1 MVIII
6 DVIHPLNLLA
16 VWPLDNEVPCVHVD
30 ILAWGWHQRDQTI
43 HPLRSMNVLGNIDL
57 AISCFELVAGQV
69 GGPYKW

>member
-16 VWPLDNEVPCVHVD
+16 VWPLDNEVPCVHDD
-30 ILAWGWHQRDQTI
+30 ILAWGWHRRNQAI
-43 HPLRSMNVLGNIDL
+43 HPLGSMKVFGNIDL
-57 AISCFELVAGQV
+57 ACFELVAGQV